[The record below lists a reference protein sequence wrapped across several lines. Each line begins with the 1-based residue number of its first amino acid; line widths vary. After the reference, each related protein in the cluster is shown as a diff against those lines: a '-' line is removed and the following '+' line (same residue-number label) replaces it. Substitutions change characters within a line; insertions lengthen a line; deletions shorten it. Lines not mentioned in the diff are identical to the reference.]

1 MNYEVDNCAAAL
13 STVDLEVSPVTIV
26 QSEIQNQIGKVIAVD
41 SAFICYAVRGSEVS
55 PIAALC
61 WLYLSKIVRWKDSN
75 N

>member
-41 SAFICYAVRGSEVS
+41 SAFICYAVRGSEVF
-55 PIAALC
+55 AALC